1 MERQSGHACLRP
13 ACSRCS
19 VTWGFRRKRLSC
31 GSCRPRGR
39 RSPTNR
45 AASLCARPRRGRAGP
60 YQHQGQHDIVDASQ
74 FTSAL
79 LSGPFDGSAAAWKDA
94 EREKALLFSQPYL
107 ENRLMLVARRGGD
120 VSAATV
126 ADLKGKRVAIVE
138 GYAYGEAI
146 DQSGAAV
153 VRSRSE
159 EDSLKLLLDSKVDY
173 TLMDE
178 LVVQYI
184 LSNYADE
191 ARTRLQIGSTPLVKR
206 QLHLAVRRSV
216 PDAES
221 IINRFNAQLR
231 GMIADRTYHRLLHLE
246 WIEADVDGDG
256 RVEFVP
262 KSDRPGAAEPKQAYS
277 LFSTEPSAHTDAQ
290 GPRALSSR
298 RQYLRRLDDRAG
310 QVQGRRSEAAGS
322 EQIDRLH
329 LPVCLVVGSEP
340 RLASQCSAAA
350 IARRCSGAPCARRT
364 SESCRWPSL
373 AVPPSG

>member
-1 MERQSGHACLRP
+1 MRVFGLLTLAALSLALSGQTAQLRLVST
-13 ACSRCS
+13 A
-19 VTWGFRRKRLSC
+19 W
-31 GSCRPRGR
+31 
-39 RSPTNR
+39 SPFTNE
-45 AASLCARPRRGRAGP
+45 
-60 YQHQGQHDIVDASQ
+60 QGQPRFALDLVEAGLGRIGVKTSTTIVDASQ

-184 LSNYADE
+184 LNNYADE
-191 ARTRLQIGSTPLVKR
+191 ARTRLQIGATPLVKR
-206 QLHLAVRRSV
+206 QLHLVVRRSV

-277 LFSTEPSAHTDAQ
+277 LFTTEPSPT
-290 GPRALSSR
+290 PTPTPKN
-298 RQYLRRLDDRAG
+298 
-310 QVQGRRSEAAGS
+310 QGRFLLGGS
-322 EQIDRLH
+322 VYD
-329 LPVCLVVGSEP
+329 GW
-340 RLASQCSAAA
+340 
-350 IARRCSGAPCARRT
+350 T
-364 SESCRWPSL
+364 T
-373 AVPPSG
+373 VPDKFKVDDPKQPDPNKSTAFIFRFAW